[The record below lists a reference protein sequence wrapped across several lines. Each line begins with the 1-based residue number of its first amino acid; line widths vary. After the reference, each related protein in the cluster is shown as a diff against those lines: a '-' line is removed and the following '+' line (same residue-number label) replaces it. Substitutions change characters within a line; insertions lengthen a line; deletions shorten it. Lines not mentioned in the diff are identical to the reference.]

1 MSWISPQSGRDD
13 GGAGDPVLP
22 LLIRV
27 VAAPDQA
34 ALTPPAAVL
43 RPLPRLLVPVPRP
56 GVNILLKIGFEWKN

>member
-22 LLIRV
+22 PLIRV

-34 ALTPPAAVL
+34 ARTPPAAVL

-56 GVNILLKIGFEWKN
+56 GVNILLKIGFE